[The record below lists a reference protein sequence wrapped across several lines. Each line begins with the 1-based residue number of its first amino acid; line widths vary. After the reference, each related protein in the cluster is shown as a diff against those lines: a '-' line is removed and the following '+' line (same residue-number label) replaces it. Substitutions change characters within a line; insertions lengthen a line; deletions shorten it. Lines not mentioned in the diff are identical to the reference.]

1 MLLSCV
7 RLGYKYNT
15 VSTVSKVHYS
25 PVSTWVNVLSYS
37 VSGCEQKLKR
47 RCDLSLNNFTD
58 CSSASHS
65 ALTWT
70 QWLTPP
76 SPPPSPAPPPP
87 PPPPPPSPP
96 PPSPPPSPPPLCPPL
111 SPPPAPPAAAEC
123 FSMLNHMQLNIRRPS
138 GLMKMSFIT
147 QPVVDK
153 SRGVHVAS
161 RWDSALFPAWTE
173 RPRALQREEGS
184 FFNIYEYWS
193 GPRGLRAPS

>member
-1 MLLSCV
+1 MIIISVKISSVCCCISCCSD
-7 RLGYKYNT
+7 LW
-15 VSTVSKVHYS
+15 
-25 PVSTWVNVLSYS
+25 PS
-37 VSGCEQKLKR
+37 VAAYTCWDL
-47 RCDLSLNNFTD
+47 DILFPAWLSLT
-58 CSSASHS
+58 ASHVKCR
-65 ALTWT
+65 LNNK
-70 QWLTPP
+70 PP
-76 SPPPSPAPPPP
+76 RFHTNHMSESCGDVCILPPPP
-87 PPPPPPSPP
+87 PPPLSPPPPPPSPP
-96 PPSPPPSPPPLCPPL
+96 PLSPPLSPPPLCPPL